1 MGQSLSFLSDGH
13 VMPRSCP
20 LHSQAPHFPEVQST
34 KPCLPPRMSQTS
46 KLATHQ
52 QMTVEEDWEAALT
65 ITAPRGLSPFPA
77 YTPRTP
83 RTRHKSLSAG
93 FAEEDERGF

>member
-1 MGQSLSFLSDGH
+1 
-13 VMPRSCP
+13 
-20 LHSQAPHFPEVQST
+20 
-34 KPCLPPRMSQTS
+34 
-46 KLATHQ
+46 
-52 QMTVEEDWEAALT
+52 MTVEEDWEAALT